1 MHSNAIYGNG
11 GQKKRIGWEEWSR
24 GVFKQLKKCWRVLLC
39 TQACGHRA
47 FSWPRVR
54 PDWMRWL
61 VGFIRKTTV
70 RLLTHVLCKPIHFF
84 FHSFIAT
91 MPYSLQTSFS
101 SVMKDW
107 EINTMY
113 GVPFKVKLVVL
124 QTRVFSHSKGTH
136 IHTYIQHMCS
146 YIISVV
152 YKCLIIS
159 YLKGFTLFYHIPH
172 TYGMHI
178 SLESYYK

>member
-11 GQKKRIGWEEWSR
+11 GQTKRIGWEEWSR

-39 TQACGHRA
+39 TQACGHCA
-47 FSWPRVR
+47 LSWPRVR

-91 MPYSLQTSFS
+91 HQRIQSGLTRGQENARWPHACIHNTTLQQFFNGLNTPLPHSSHPILFACPPLPYMALICI
-101 SVMKDW
+101 VMLYYEVDKS
-107 EINTMY
+107 I
-113 GVPFKVKLVVL
+113 
-124 QTRVFSHSKGTH
+124 R
-136 IHTYIQHMCS
+136 
-146 YIISVV
+146 
-152 YKCLIIS
+152 CLRI
-159 YLKGFTLFYHIPH
+159 YTPC
-172 TYGMHI
+172 
-178 SLESYYK
+178 